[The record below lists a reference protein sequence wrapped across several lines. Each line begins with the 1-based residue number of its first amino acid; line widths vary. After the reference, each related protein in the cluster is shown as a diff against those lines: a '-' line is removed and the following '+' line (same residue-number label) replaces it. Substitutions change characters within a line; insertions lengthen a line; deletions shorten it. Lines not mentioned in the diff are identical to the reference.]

1 MDQNAKGPKGAG
13 FLKVCGILM
22 IIGGAVGII
31 LGIVALVGV
40 IALSALA
47 ETSMGGLI
55 FSAVLALVAGIL
67 QLIAG
72 IIGVKNCKNP
82 AKATTCIV
90 WGAIVAILSIVSQIL
105 TVSGGGKFD
114 FVSCLTG
121 LVVPVLFIIGA
132 VLNKKG

>member
-1 MDQNAKGPKGAG
+1 
-13 FLKVCGILM
+13 
-22 IIGGAVGII
+22 
-31 LGIVALVGV
+31 
-40 IALSALA
+40 
-47 ETSMGGLI
+47 
-55 FSAVLALVAGIL
+55 
-67 QLIAG
+67 
-72 IIGVKNCKNP
+72 KNCKNP